1 MESKTIHVALV
12 SAPVYSHLRSILEFA
27 KRLIQ
32 LHQDLYITCLV
43 PIDGS
48 PCKKTKSLLQSL
60 PSNIDY
66 IFVSPKNL
74 EDSTQDTHPAFLVR
88 TLMIRSLP
96 LIHDELKK
104 LISKSRLAAIIS
116 DGIITQVLELVKDLN
131 VLSYTYFPSSA
142 MFLALCLY
150 SENLDKTTSSEYK
163 DLLEPIKIPGCIP
176 IRGVDLPDPFEDR
189 SSETYKEFLEGSKR
203 FFLVDGIL
211 INTFFEM
218 EAGTLKELE
227 EQERSG
233 MIPSVYA
240 IGPFVQQDESN
251 CVILEGNKNNG
262 MECLNWLDKQEK
274 ESVLYVSFGSGGTIS
289 HEQIIELALG
299 LELSGQK
306 FLWLLKPPSKFGIIF
321 EFGDFSEDPLKYL
334 PNGFLERT
342 KERGF
347 IIPYWAPQIKILGH
361 SAIGGYLCHCGW
373 NSILESVVHGIP
385 MIAWPLFAEQRMNA
399 VLFCNGL
406 KVAIRAKVNEMGIVE
421 REAVALVIKNLMIGE
436 EGKEIHQR
444 IRNLK
449 RGAEYAITEGGS
461 STRTLTQLALKWTNL

>member
-1 MESKTIHVALV
+1 MESKTIHIALV

-27 KRLIQ
+27 KQLVQ
-32 LHQDLYITCLV
+32 LHQDLYVTCLV

-48 PCKKTKSLLQSL
+48 PCNKTKALLQSL
-60 PSNIDY
+60 PPTIDY
-66 IFVSPKNL
+66 IFVLPKNL

-96 LIHDELKK
+96 LIRDELKK

-116 DGIITQVLELVKDLN
+116 DGIITQVLELAKDLK

-142 MFLALCLY
+142 MLLALCLY
-150 SENLDKTTSSEYK
+150 SENLDKTTSSEFK

-176 IRGVDLPDPFEDR
+176 IGGVDLPDPFEDR

-203 FFLVDGIL
+203 FFLADGIL

-218 EAGTLKELE
+218 EAGTIKELQ
-227 EQERSG
+227 EQESRG
-233 MIPSVYA
+233 MIPSVHA
-240 IGPFVQQDESN
+240 IGPFVQNESN
-251 CVILEGNKNNG
+251 CAIMEGNKYNG
-262 MECLNWLDKQEK
+262 MECLNWLNKQQK
-274 ESVLYVSFGSGGTIS
+274 GSVLYLSFGSGGTIT

-321 EFGDFSEDPLKYL
+321 EFGDFSKDPLKYL

-342 KERGF
+342 KKQGF
-347 IIPYWAPQIKILGH
+347 IVPYWAPQIKILGH

-373 NSILESVVHGIP
+373 NSVLESVVQGIP
-385 MIAWPLFAEQRMNA
+385 MIAWPLFAEQKMNA
-399 VLFCNGL
+399 VLFCNSL
-406 KVAIRAKVNEMGIVE
+406 EVAVRAKVNEMGIVE
-421 REAVALVIKNLMIGE
+421 RGEVALVIKLMIEGE
-436 EGKEIHQR
+436 RSQGGITSWLGAGSSYEAEMSSGAFGSSIMPGKEV
-444 IRNLK
+444 K
-449 RGAEYAITEGGS
+449 
-461 STRTLTQLALKWTNL
+461 